1 MKILEQIIKTTKLSH
16 KNFALPNIFLLCS
29 LLRRRG
35 TLEAFN
41 NFYYF
46 FKKRNLFCL
55 SKFCKFHKFSLVFC
69 ILRIFVISNTKKFD
83 MRTSSF
89 PIKAFTS

>member
-1 MKILEQIIKTTKLSH
+1 MFHIEKRNVLVRMKFFIGKMKILEQIIKTTKLSH

-46 FKKRNLFCL
+46 FKKRNLFL
-55 SKFCKFHKFSLVFC
+55 PF
-69 ILRIFVISNTKKFD
+69 
-83 MRTSSF
+83 
-89 PIKAFTS
+89 